1 MKQRKL
7 IGLIAAAAFGLS
19 ACNGGSNGTT
29 PAKPVSSNTKLLTG
43 SSLQAAPK
51 PGPTNNSFINW
62 IWKNSSM
69 NFGMMFA
76 GFPGTWAAGVL
87 QSLIFGV
94 QEDVSIKYM
103 KEISEKLD
111 QILTKLETSMN
122 ISAITLDT
130 ISEFYKAYTGNAL
143 TDSFTLVQTSISDVQ
158 AKYSEFTT
166 ANVFG
171 SDSSSVTDLSSL
183 YAYAGQHC
191 NDVAIIDAIDVTS
204 STTGTDSQ
212 YDVDTMFTT
221 FTTTYSAESTTL
233 GDASAYKKVATAK
246 TNYKN
251 AMVSTF
257 PKSMDFMSYINR
269 YNYTVKYYATHLVGS
284 YQELY
289 NMQLAQ
295 LAYHYACNASIE
307 FSNLG
312 NISGSGESG
321 FEQSV
326 TELDS
331 KYSAKFTNLNNNVN
345 TYFSSISN
353 TEIYTMINTQM
364 FSSSKPL
371 LNSTTF
377 NNNSADAGVCTV
389 SKLKFNQSYTNSGSS
404 NGIVDFNAICVKSKT
419 GSESETKYEST
430 TIMLE
435 IPYHSAD
442 GKTLDRYG
450 QYNIKYESTNNDFT
464 YDLSTDALDSSDVER
479 IAFEHK
485 EEFAPGYY
493 WENKE
498 SMNILA
504 TSWGEISTD
513 GGGLTL
519 KRRFERFIINSD
531 TDKLYFYT
539 DKFTNANHVTAAE
552 ANDSYGIGAYS
563 DFIPSYDSGHLGVN
577 DKTIQ
582 RTRYAY
588 PDVFTG
594 GLLLGT
600 SSSPKEGGFGYDH
613 WFLGDYHGKTF
624 IVKLITQIVAQSKTY
639 FPKSDMAL
647 NNPNSTM
654 IQAVGIFCLSNSCKR
669 EDDGVGDND
678 NKTVLTWTDGTKV
691 TFDNSTS
698 DVTLKS
704 DVNYKT
710 TVTGSI
716 TK

>member
-1 MKQRKL
+1 MRQRKL
-7 IGLIAAAAFGLS
+7 ISLVAVAAFGLTACGSGSSGAVQAEGS
-19 ACNGGSNGTT
+19 ASAQTVGSGNQI
-29 PAKPVSSNTKLLTG
+29 LTG
-43 SSLQAAPK
+43 RSLQAAPK
-51 PGPTNNSFINW
+51 PGPTSNGFVNWILNNNSM
-62 IWKNSSM
+62 S
-69 NFGMMFA
+69 FGMMFA

-87 QSLIFGV
+87 QNLIFGV

-183 YAYAGQHC
+183 YAYAEQHC

-233 GDASAYKKVATAK
+233 GEASAYKKVATAK

-251 AMVSTF
+251 AMVSTL

-312 NISGSGESG
+312 NLSGSGESG

-326 TELDS
+326 TTLDTAYAS
-331 KYSAKFTNLNNNVN
+331 KFTNLNNNVN
-345 TYFSSISN
+345 NYFSSISN
-353 TEIYTMINTQM
+353 TEIYTMINTQY

-371 LNSTTF
+371 LNSTSF
-377 NNNSADAGVCTV
+377 NNNATDAGVCTV
-389 SKLKFNQSYTNSGSS
+389 SRLQFNQSSS
-404 NGIVDFNAICVKSKT
+404 SSAGDNAGLIDFGAICVKSKT
-419 GSESETKYEST
+419 GSESETKYESS
-430 TIMLE
+430 TISLE
-435 IPYHSAD
+435 IPYHSSD

-450 QYNIKYESTNNDFT
+450 QSNIKYDNSNNNLT
-464 YDLSTDALDSSDVER
+464 YDVPSDSMDSGDVKK
-479 IAFEHK
+479 IFEM
-485 EEFAPGYY
+485 EPGVAYNGVY
-493 WENKE
+493 WTNKE
-498 SMNILA
+498 SMNIVA
-504 TSWGEISTD
+504 PSWADSGIINHYAGFKISTGD
-513 GGGLTL
+513 GV
-519 KRRFERFIINSD
+519 N
-531 TDKLYFYT
+531 FYT
-539 DKFTNANHVTAAE
+539 DKYTDGTGSGNAE
-552 ANDSYGIGAYS
+552 RDYGISYGDYVPPTDGSFGFTSTTLQRYYIEVKGWAVTGSGAW
-563 DFIPSYDSGHLGVN
+563 DNLSYPWDRMVGWEYWIL
-577 DKTIQ
+577 
-582 RTRYAY
+582 A
-588 PDVFTG
+588 
-594 GLLLGT
+594 
-600 SSSPKEGGFGYDH
+600 
-613 WFLGDYHGKTF
+613 DYHGKTF
-624 IVKLITQIVAQSKTY
+624 AVKYVVQHGASSRSY
-639 FPKSDMAL
+639 FGDGDYGTTNTFSA
-647 NNPNSTM
+647 
-654 IQAVGIFCLSNSCKR
+654 QAVGIFCLTTNCSRK
-669 EDDGVGDND
+669 DDGTDDN
-678 NKTVLTWTDGTKV
+678 NKTTLTWTDGTTV
-691 TFDNSTS
+691 VFDNDVDDMAFGETGSKLYQST
-698 DVTLKS
+698 L
-704 DVNYKT
+704 
-710 TVTGSI
+710 TGSI